1 MAKVFVVILLF
12 GRGQAQAEG
21 KYLYIVPSLFPV
33 GAMCL
38 FGQDAERVFA
48 PNFYAV
54 ANRLAGSASVHA
66 VLKVLCSTALVYQ
79 AGPYSEHEARVV
91 LRARSRV

>member
-1 MAKVFVVILLF
+1 MALTYMAMVFFIILLF

-48 PNFYAV
+48 PKFHVV
-54 ANRLAGSASVHA
+54 ANRLA
-66 VLKVLCSTALVYQ
+66 Q
-79 AGPYSEHEARVV
+79 
-91 LRARSRV
+91 